1 MRLSRASCAR
11 PRAPSSISSRES
23 GMGGA
28 PELASNGTTSAPW
41 NAGATLARA
50 PSTRRT
56 ASTFGPRVLP
66 TAMITGGG
74 LLDALDV
81 GAGGGVDP
89 DPLAFADER
98 GHLHDEAR
106 LHPGR
111 LADVGDRGALD
122 GGLRLHDRHLHGQRQ
137 LDA

>member
-1 MRLSRASCAR
+1 
-11 PRAPSSISSRES
+11 
-23 GMGGA
+23 MGGA
-28 PELASNGTTSAPW
+28 RVLASKGTTSARSKP
-41 NAGATLARA
+41 GATDARA

-81 GAGGGVDP
+81 RAGRGVDA
-89 DPLAFADER
+89 DPLALADK
-98 GHLHDEAR
+98 GGDLDDEAGFH
-106 LHPGR
+106 LGG

-122 GGLRLHDRHLHGQRQ
+122 GGLRLHDRHLDGQRE
-137 LDA
+137 LDAHRPPLVHLDLELDVRRQVGDGV